1 MLENN
6 SKMATFTNKKM
17 LKIEK
22 TTISLALQAWEMI
35 PKPHLDAM
43 VNALKCEMETA
54 KIMPTI
60 EEVKK
65 KVLEKKKSRT
75 KRIKF
80 GIVNEHSRAGIKKK
94 PISFETKLNEMQTCY
109 LVDHFPS
116 AIIELTSRGV
126 PEKQA
131 KQEAH
136 GIVNLFTN
144 SSMWGPRMIGS
155 THESLVQEAGFANIS
170 METIGKD
177 LAKIYKYMRQ
187 ETKAILGYKTSYKMP
202 YKEKDYVYNQYK
214 KCWEWTGNW
223 ILLAPKVR
231 LYIIRVVKDKNFC
244 ATLIQTVWRQRRD
257 KKFLMVLKG
266 FSYLIKFISPQEKSQ
281 TFFK

>member
-1 MLENN
+1 
-6 SKMATFTNKKM
+6 
-17 LKIEK
+17 
-22 TTISLALQAWEMI
+22 
-35 PKPHLDAM
+35 
-43 VNALKCEMETA
+43 
-54 KIMPTI
+54 
-60 EEVKK
+60 
-65 KVLEKKKSRT
+65 

-80 GIVNEHSRAGIKKK
+80 GIVNEHSRAGVKKK
-94 PISFETKLNEMQTCY
+94 PISFETKLNEMQTCF
-109 LVDHFPS
+109 LIDHFPS
-116 AIIELTSRGV
+116 AIMDLTIRGV

-144 SSMWGPRMIGS
+144 SSMWGPHMIGS

-244 ATLIQTVWRQRRD
+244 ATLIQTAWRQRRD
-257 KKFLMVLKG
+257 KKILKIMKG
-266 FSYLIKFISPQEKSQ
+266 FLFVIKFLSGGNK
-281 TFFK
+281 FN